1 MKQKKPDYFT
11 IIFTAV
17 VGYLF
22 VIILALHSGPSYLEK
37 KNVFTAIIEGASSLI
52 NSPANIVVNSGTF
65 ICLAYYTVIFAF
77 VALWA
82 KIQSEVNGKIDKE
95 PGGTAKFEVNFKK
108 FQKKYTDLKNPF
120 NNIIL
125 TENIAL
131 NMNSYQTRRNNNVL
145 VVGGSGSGKTRFMIK
160 PNLLQANCSFV
171 ITDPKGEILESE
183 GAMLEKHGYRI
194 KVFNLVDMMH
204 SNSYNPFKYIRDDLG
219 VLMMINC
226 LIKNT
231 NNGQKGGDPF
241 WEKSETALLQA
252 LVFYLKDN
260 PSIPDSEKNFT
271 AVMKLLQAAEVNEND
286 PNTQSPLDKLFA
298 KLETEQ
304 PNSIAVKQYKTFK
317 MGAGKTLKSI
327 LISCAVRLTV
337 FNLQEIENLTM
348 MDDLELKRISDEKTA
363 LFVVIPAA
371 DDTYNFLVSMMYSQ
385 LFETLYYHA
394 ENECPYEYYIKE
406 SNDVL
411 AIAEKNEKGDKY
423 TERDAKRLLESIK
436 RAPIKRSNKGKYIV
450 KARGFEK
457 TFNSEE
463 NAKEYKARI
472 DKAEIVRGAIR
483 LPYPVRFLLDEFAN
497 IGQIPDFT
505 KKLATMRQYEISC
518 TIILQNLAQIKT
530 MYKDDWESIVGNCD
544 SFLFLGG
551 QEYST
556 LEYISKLLGKTTIQ
570 NRGRSRNRS
579 AKGGGSGLSIQNQG
593 KELMAVNEISTM
605 PKDECLLI
613 INGMNPFY
621 DKKYNLE
628 KHPHFDESGDSKKG
642 SKFDCKKKI
651 LNYGLQQQNKKNK
664 LSAGEEIGANQY
676 IGKAEQLD
684 HVFKDNNINSISD
697 AVERITLKKGQV
709 IVNESINKE
718 TGEAEFDYNID

>member
-1 MKQKKPDYFT
+1 MKPKKQDLFT
-11 IIFTAV
+11 IIFLLV
-17 VGYLF
+17 VGVLF
-22 VIILALHSGPSYLEK
+22 TIFLALHSGASYSE
-37 KNVFTAIIEGASSLI
+37 NPNIISAAINGIISLI
-52 NSPANIVVNSGTF
+52 SNPMNFTINSSTI
-65 ICLAYYTVIFAF
+65 ICLVYYLAIFAF
-77 VALWA
+77 VILWL
-82 KIQSEVNGKIDKE
+82 KVQSEVN
-95 PGGTAKFEVNFKK
+95 AKTIKDPAGSAAWYENVKK
-108 FQKKYTDLKNPF
+108 FKKKYTDMKNPF
-120 NNIIL
+120 NNILL
-125 TENIAL
+125 TQDIAL
-131 NMNSYQTRRNNNVL
+131 NMNSHKTMRNNNVL

-160 PNLLQANCSFV
+160 PNVLQANCSFV
-171 ITDPKGEILESE
+171 ITDPAGEILENE
-183 GAMLEKHGYRI
+183 GKMLEKHGYRI
-194 KVFNLVDMMH
+194 KVFNLVDMLH

-260 PSIPDSEKNFT
+260 KNIPDNDKNFT
-271 AVMKLLQAAEVNEND
+271 NVMKLLQAAEVNEND
-286 PNTQSPLDKLFA
+286 PNAQSALDRLFA
-298 KLETEQ
+298 KLEATD

-337 FNLQEIENLTM
+337 FNLKEIENLTM
-348 MDDLELKRISDEKTA
+348 NDDLDLKSIGDEKTA

-406 SNDVL
+406 GNDIL
-411 AIAEKNEKGDKY
+411 AIARKNEKGDKY
-423 TERDAKRLLESIK
+423 TQRDATRLLESL
-436 RAPIKRSNKGKYIV
+436 KRSYIRKTAKGKYLL
-450 KARGFEK
+450 KSKNFERI
-457 TFNSEE
+457 FNSEAE
-463 NAKEYKARI
+463 ANLFKERLEKSKI
-472 DKAEIVRGAIR
+472 IKGSIR

-497 IGQIPDFT
+497 IGQIPEFT
-505 KKLATMRQYEISC
+505 KKLATMRKYEISC

-556 LEYISKLLGKTTIQ
+556 LEYISKLLGKATIT

-579 AKGGGSGLSIQNQG
+579 AKGGGSGQSWNPTGRNL
-593 KELMAVNEISTM
+593 LDPNEMSKM
-605 PKDECLLI
+605 PKDECILI

-621 DKKYNLE
+621 GKKYDLT
-628 KHPHFDESGDSKKG
+628 KHPNFNESGDSPKG
-642 SKFDCKKKI
+642 EKYFCKSEI
-651 LNYGLQQQNKKNK
+651 LNYGAKLGSEKKNIN
-664 LSAGEEIGANQY
+664 GDIPGALEY
-676 IGKAEQLD
+676 IGPQKTLKE
-684 HVFKDNNINSISD
+684 VFNENEIHSVKD
-697 AVERITLKKGQV
+697 AVSRIVLKKGEV
-709 IVNESINKE
+709 IVNETIDSE
-718 TGEAEFDYNID
+718 TGDIDFNYNVD